1 MGKKRIICVIT
12 AFLTFLSGCG
22 LVPDGSISWEKQE
35 ADSVVIENNHAKGS
49 LGEGIEVDADI
60 SGTEL
65 KEWKECTAVPR
76 QFDDAAA
83 ERISRYFLG
92 NSAYLNGIYDNYEAA
107 DGTSRYEYK
116 KKSGEY
122 VVTFSGQ
129 IGFNTPV
136 CINNYYS
143 TFVMPDKLLD
153 EDTLNELFPLDSLDG
168 FDKNNVINSFKT
180 ICSDLNIEISD
191 NIRIHAL
198 DKDSANQIRKEN
210 DWLTRDKHENLLPD
224 WTRDTEAYFILAP
237 LSLNGIELP
246 TQNTSSSTGST
257 YTSYVY
263 AFYNR
268 QGLIQFTAS
277 GMYEIL
283 DEKVVTDVHSI
294 NDVLNFLA
302 TNYSYLAGMNMNVA
316 ISDIKLTYIVKKYEL
331 DKKYK
336 VLPTWVC
343 REDTVIKTSKDGKE
357 EEKTRTKYLYIDA
370 QTMTSFAN

>member
-1 MGKKRIICVIT
+1 MVKKRIICVIT
-12 AFLTFLSGCG
+12 AFLIFLSGCG

-35 ADSVVIENNHAKGS
+35 ADSVVIENNHVKGS

-76 QFDDAAA
+76 QFDDTAA

-143 TFVMPDKLLD
+143 SFVMPDKLLD

-168 FDKNNVINSFKT
+168 FDKNNV
-180 ICSDLNIEISD
+180 
-191 NIRIHAL
+191 
-198 DKDSANQIRKEN
+198 
-210 DWLTRDKHENLLPD
+210 
-224 WTRDTEAYFILAP
+224 
-237 LSLNGIELP
+237 
-246 TQNTSSSTGST
+246 
-257 YTSYVY
+257 
-263 AFYNR
+263 
-268 QGLIQFTAS
+268 
-277 GMYEIL
+277 
-283 DEKVVTDVHSI
+283 
-294 NDVLNFLA
+294 
-302 TNYSYLAGMNMNVA
+302 
-316 ISDIKLTYIVKKYEL
+316 
-331 DKKYK
+331 
-336 VLPTWVC
+336 
-343 REDTVIKTSKDGKE
+343 
-357 EEKTRTKYLYIDA
+357 
-370 QTMTSFAN
+370 